1 MTRPHHAIFSAEH
14 EELRE
19 AVRRFVAT
27 EVRPFVDEW
36 EGAGHFPDS
45 LFRRCGELGFLG
57 LHYPAAW
64 GGSDGDLAA
73 GIVFVEE
80 LARGRR
86 GSHRDGDLGPVRHG
100 DAGARASSAPTRN
113 ASAGCGPRSPGR
125 RSARLRSPNPTRVRT
140 SPRSVLVLSATATCG
155 ASTARR
161 CSSPTARARDFLT
174 LVARTDEPGS
184 GHRGISL
191 FIVDTSLPGVSISRK
206 LDKLGMWSSD
216 TAEISLDDVAVPADE
231 LIGGEPNQGFAQLMW
246 QLQYERLAGAAACVG
261 HAAQTLEE
269 TIEYA
274 RSRTTFGRP
283 LTEHQVIAHKLAD
296 AATELE
302 AARALL
308 YSTAWRVMHDEYPVT
323 EISMTKKYC
332 AQVQN
337 RLVDACLQVFGG
349 AGYLAETPVS
359 RAFRDARLQ
368 RIGGGTDEIMNE
380 VIAKRILGTTAGTR
394 GKTRPEP

>member
-1 MTRPHHAIFSAEH
+1 
-14 EELRE
+14 
-19 AVRRFVAT
+19 
-27 EVRPFVDEW
+27 
-36 EGAGHFPDS
+36 
-45 LFRRCGELGFLG
+45 
-57 LHYPAAW
+57 
-64 GGSDGDLAA
+64 
-73 GIVFVEE
+73 
-80 LARGRR
+80 
-86 GSHRDGDLGPVRHG
+86 
-100 DAGARASSAPTRN
+100 
-113 ASAGCGPRSPGR
+113 
-125 RSARLRSPNPTRVRT
+125 
-140 SPRSVLVLSATATCG
+140 
-155 ASTARR
+155 
-161 CSSPTARARDFLT
+161 
-174 LVARTDEPGS
+174 
-184 GHRGISL
+184 
-191 FIVDTSLPGVSISRK
+191 
-206 LDKLGMWSSD
+206 
-216 TAEISLDDVAVPADE
+216 
-231 LIGGEPNQGFAQLMW
+231 MW

-274 RSRTTFGRP
+274 RGRTTFGRP

-380 VIAKRILGTTAGTR
+380 VIAKRILSS
-394 GKTRPEP
+394 P